1 MSKKNKTNETGTE
14 KKTWERRGHW
24 RTLPNGE
31 KVYVK
36 KATCTRHDE
45 SEPQAQTHAQ
55 SDCNHSEAPTIDE
68 ILVNNGANAQSGI
81 LNLDGRYA
89 IKFKMRTLRNG
100 EYLPK
105 AFLPEYQTGRQ
116 VLEASGETDMAERF
130 NTSFELYV
138 NKVLS
143 SFICAA
149 VAKYRGLG
157 NKAAETYDSYAPKT
171 FISRAGRRVIVVRDI
186 HIVYASNVVGAAALY
201 AFKPNRNNGEAK
213 WNNKAKLSIRLDNS
227 EMTRM
232 LCNIAKDIVIMSNVN
247 VPANA

>member
-1 MSKKNKTNETGTE
+1 MSKKNKTSEAGTE

-45 SEPQAQTHAQ
+45 PKTPAQTHAQ

-68 ILVNNGANAQSGI
+68 ILVNNGANAQSGV
-81 LNLDGRYA
+81 LNLNGRYA
-89 IKFKMRTLRNG
+89 IKFKMCTLRNG

-105 AFLPEYQTGRQ
+105 AFLPEYRTGRQ

-138 NKVLS
+138 NKVL
-143 SFICAA
+143 
-149 VAKYRGLG
+149 
-157 NKAAETYDSYAPKT
+157 
-171 FISRAGRRVIVVRDI
+171 SRAGRRVIVVRDI

-213 WNNKAKLSIRLDNS
+213 WNNRAKLSIRLDSS

-247 VPANA
+247 VPVNA

>member
-1 MSKKNKTNETGTE
+1 MSKKNKTSEAGTE

-45 SEPQAQTHAQ
+45 PKTPAQTHAQ

-68 ILVNNGANAQSGI
+68 ILVNNGANAQSGV
-81 LNLDGRYA
+81 LNLNGRYA
-89 IKFKMRTLRNG
+89 IKFKMCTLRNG

-105 AFLPEYQTGRQ
+105 AFLPEYRTGRQ

-143 SFICAA
+143 VHLQSRPTRHRRPRHPHRVRQQRRWRRRA
-149 VAKYRGLG
+149 V
-157 NKAAETYDSYAPKT
+157 
-171 FISRAGRRVIVVRDI
+171 RVQ
-186 HIVYASNVVGAAALY
+186 AQSQ
-201 AFKPNRNNGEAK
+201 
-213 WNNKAKLSIRLDNS
+213 
-227 EMTRM
+227 
-232 LCNIAKDIVIMSNVN
+232 
-247 VPANA
+247 